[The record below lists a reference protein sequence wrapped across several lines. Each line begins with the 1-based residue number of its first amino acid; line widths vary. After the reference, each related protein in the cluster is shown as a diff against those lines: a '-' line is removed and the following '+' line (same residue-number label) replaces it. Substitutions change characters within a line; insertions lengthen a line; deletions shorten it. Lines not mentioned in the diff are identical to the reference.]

1 MKYANLKADLYV
13 VSCGLAW
20 VWNGSKAAIGAEQPF
35 EYKQRNNLAA
45 DVQQF
50 GPDLGTVS

>member
-1 MKYANLKADLYV
+1 MWFLV
-13 VSCGLAW
+13 VWRGFGMAARRQLAQ
-20 VWNGSKAAIGAEQPF
+20 NSQF